1 MLVLFAVIFGGI
13 VTGRLLQSR
22 RLAFVSRLIA
32 VIIWALLF
40 LLGLEVG
47 SDPAVVGGMATLGRT
62 AFVIFVFSVA
72 GSIGASWLLWR
83 RIRGRTAS
91 GTEGAAANPASA
103 GSVAGR
109 GFGAGGGGCGANGFS
124 GSVADQSSEALPNPA
139 ACGASCSPE
148 SSDSAACGASC
159 LPEPS
164 EPALF
169 CAPCSPQSS
178 SAACEPTPAPASPA
192 SEPEKPL
199 SMWGAL
205 KGSLVIVAF
214 FVAGCVAGLFA
225 LVPFDVAGARVSTY
239 VLYALMFCVG
249 VTLGHDETLAGRV
262 RRLDPRLALLPVMTA
277 VGTLAGAALAA
288 SAAAGRDRYAG
299 RRFGF
304 RLLFAV
310 EHLYR
315 RFPGRGAGN
324 RRSAM
329 QCHARDLHAAGRSA
343 GRPLVRTAG
352 GRLDRRCD
360 HLRHHAP
367 RHHAGGRKTLC
378 RGFDFPRLHAR
389 FQRSVSGDVFLYA
402 VIVGRNKNPR
412 RSREIRSNPVRVRTC
427 GESDCGAAAESG
439 SPCVR

>member
-83 RIRGRTAS
+83 RIRVRSAS

-124 GSVADQSSEALPNPA
+124 GTVADISSETLPNPA
-139 ACGASCSPE
+139 ARGVSYSAEPSDSAVGRVSCSPE
-148 SSDSAACGASC
+148 SS
-159 LPEPS
+159 

-169 CAPCSPQSS
+169 RAPCSPQSS
-178 SAACEPTPAPASPA
+178 EPAACEPTPAPACPA
-192 SEPEKPL
+192 SDPEKPL
-199 SMWGAL
+199 SMWNAL

-277 VGTLAGAALAA
+277 VGTLAGAALATPLLPPLA
-288 SAAAGRDRYAG
+288 VTDTLAVGSGFGYYSLSSIFIADFRGAELGTVALLCNVMREIFTLLAAPLVARWCGPLAAVSIGGATTFDTTLPVITQAAGK
-299 RRFGF
+299 
-304 RLLFAV
+304 
-310 EHLYR
+310 
-315 RFPGRGAGN
+315 P
-324 RRSAM
+324 
-329 QCHARDLHAAGRSA
+329 
-343 GRPLVRTAG
+343 
-352 GRLDRRCD
+352 
-360 HLRHHAP
+360 
-367 RHHAGGRKTLC
+367 
-378 RGFDFPRLHAR
+378 
-389 FQRSVSGDVFLYA
+389 YA
-402 VIVGRNKNPR
+402 VVSIFHGCMLDFSVPFL
-412 RSREIRSNPVRVRTC
+412 VTFFC
-427 GESDCGAAAESG
+427 TL
-439 SPCVR
+439 

>member
-1 MLVLFAVIFGGI
+1 MLVLFAVILGGI

-83 RIRGRTAS
+83 RIRGRSAS
-91 GTEGAAANPASA
+91 GTEGTGANPASA
-103 GSVAGR
+103 GSVSGR
-109 GFGAGGGGCGANGFS
+109 ELGTGGGGCGANCSS
-124 GSVADQSSEALPNPA
+124 GTVADISSETFPNPA
-139 ACGASCSPE
+139 ACGASCSAEP
-148 SSDSAACGASC
+148 SDSAVGRVSC
-159 LPEPS
+159 SPEPS

-169 CAPCSPQSS
+169 RAPCSPQSS
-178 SAACEPTPAPASPA
+178 EPTACEPTPAPACPA
-192 SEPEKPL
+192 SDPEKPL
-199 SMWGAL
+199 SMWNAL

-277 VGTLAGAALAA
+277 VGTLAGAAL
-288 SAAAGRDRYAG
+288 STLLLPPLTAGDTMAVGAG
-299 RRFGF
+299 FGYYSLSSIF
-304 RLLFAV
+304 IADF
-310 EHLYR
+310 
-315 RFPGRGAGN
+315 RGAELGTVALLCN
-324 RRSAM
+324 VMRELFTLLAAPLV
-329 QCHARDLHAAGRSA
+329 ARWFGPLAAVSIGGATTFDTTLPIITQSA
-343 GRPLVRTAG
+343 GKP
-352 GRLDRRCD
+352 
-360 HLRHHAP
+360 
-367 RHHAGGRKTLC
+367 
-378 RGFDFPRLHAR
+378 
-389 FQRSVSGDVFLYA
+389 YA
-402 VIVGRNKNPR
+402 VVSVFHG
-412 RSREIRSNPVRVRTC
+412 
-427 GESDCGAAAESG
+427 
-439 SPCVR
+439 CVLDFSVPFLVTFFCTM

>member
-91 GTEGAAANPASA
+91 GTEGAAVNPASA

-109 GFGAGGGGCGANGFS
+109 GFGVGGGGCGANGFS
-124 GSVADQSSEALPNPA
+124 GSVADQSSEALPNP
-139 ACGASCSPE
+139 
-148 SSDSAACGASC
+148 AACGASC

-225 LVPFDVAGARVSTY
+225 LVPFDVAGVRVSTY

-277 VGTLAGAALAA
+277 VGTLAGAALATPLLPPLA
-288 SAAAGRDRYAG
+288 VTDMLAVGSGFGYYSLSSIFIADFRGAELGTVALLCNVMREIFTLLAAPLVARWCGPLAAVSIGGATTFDTTLPVITQAAGKPS
-299 RRFGF
+299 
-304 RLLFAV
+304 AV
-310 EHLYR
+310 VSIFHGCTLD
-315 RFPGRGAGN
+315 FSVPF
-324 RRSAM
+324 
-329 QCHARDLHAAGRSA
+329 
-343 GRPLVRTAG
+343 LVTFF
-352 GRLDRRCD
+352 C
-360 HLRHHAP
+360 
-367 RHHAGGRKTLC
+367 TL
-378 RGFDFPRLHAR
+378 
-389 FQRSVSGDVFLYA
+389 
-402 VIVGRNKNPR
+402 
-412 RSREIRSNPVRVRTC
+412 
-427 GESDCGAAAESG
+427 
-439 SPCVR
+439 